1 MDVIIPINKKILSF
15 NFALET
21 KNSFETIEVP
31 LSFNLLWEI
40 HGWCVLLSGS
50 DKKMPR
56 HTGIF
61 PVRKRKAKKTKEER
75 KEIRAKKDVSF

>member
-1 MDVIIPINKKILSF
+1 M
-15 NFALET
+15 
-21 KNSFETIEVP
+21 
-31 LSFNLLWEI
+31 
-40 HGWCVLLSGS
+40 LLSGS

-61 PVRKRKAKKTKEER
+61 PVRKRTAKKTKQER

>member
-1 MDVIIPINKKILSF
+1 MDVILPINKKTPSF
-15 NFALET
+15 NFDLET

-61 PVRKRKAKKTKEER
+61 PVRKRTAKKKRNKKER
-75 KEIRAKKDVSF
+75 KSEQKRM